1 MMNLTW
7 QRSRLAIL
15 GGCSGAI
22 VIALL
27 LVLTDNSRN
36 TFPQSMVGDDWY
48 AVSTDRLNSDH
59 KLSEG
64 RKYQPSADKDS
75 LNMEIYMIPNSRGE
89 TLSLMNQYSQ
99 TQLKPS
105 DVEVKSNSEIGSYGL
120 WIANDRTHL
129 NTCIHS
135 SGKTAFTAAK
145 FSQLANANLKSR
157 LLPWI
162 FGLSDLRDW
171 NCFWVNISVVN
182 DGMTEPEAGNLLEQR
197 LLKLLQE
204 AKFD

>member
-1 MMNLTW
+1 MMNLNW
-7 QRSRLAIL
+7 HRPRLAIL
-15 GGCSGAI
+15 AGCSAAMS
-22 VIALL
+22 IALL
-27 LVLTDNSRN
+27 LVLIKPNRN
-36 TFPQSMVGDDWY
+36 TFPLGIVGHDWS
-48 AVSTDRLNSDH
+48 AVETDRLSYDRE
-59 KLSEG
+59 LFEG

-75 LNMEIYMIPNSRGE
+75 LDMEIYMIRDSRGE
-89 TLSLMNQYSQ
+89 ALKLVNQYGQ

-105 DVEVKSNSEIGSYGL
+105 DVQVKSNSEIGSYGL
-120 WIANDRTHL
+120 LTKGDRTHL

-135 SGKTAFTAAK
+135 SGRTAFTAAK

-171 NCFWVNISVVN
+171 NCFWVDMSVAM
-182 DGMTEPEAGNLLEQR
+182 DGKTKSEASNLLEQR

>member
-1 MMNLTW
+1 MINLNW

-15 GGCSGAI
+15 ASCSVAMS
-22 VIALL
+22 IALL
-27 LVLTDNSRN
+27 LVLIKPDRN
-36 TFPQSMVGDDWY
+36 TFPLGIVGHDWL
-48 AVSTDRLNSDH
+48 AVETDRLSYYRE
-59 KLSEG
+59 LFEG
-64 RKYQPSADKDS
+64 RKYRSSADKDS
-75 LNMEIYMIPNSRGE
+75 LDIEIYMIRDSRGE
-89 TLSLMNQYSQ
+89 TLKLVNQYSQ

-105 DVEVKSNSEIGSYGL
+105 DVVVKSNSEIGSYGL
-120 WIANDRTHL
+120 WISDNRTHL

-135 SGKTAFTAAK
+135 SGKTAFTPAE
-145 FSQLANANLKSR
+145 FSQLVNADLKSR

-182 DGMTEPEAGNLLEQR
+182 DGMSEPEAGNLLEQR